1 MLMNVDPLSENSASR
16 HPSSFGPGPLRGSG
30 NERGDTVMSPNE
42 GDPGGEWNGPTRWSV
57 ILSAVGVLVAIIAL
71 VVQIAQ

>member
-1 MLMNVDPLSENSASR
+1 
-16 HPSSFGPGPLRGSG
+16 
-30 NERGDTVMSPNE
+30 MSPNE